1 MHCNDTIT
9 ISSGLVQK
17 DLIKRNV
24 EMSIQDQ
31 REGDT
36 LAPLNTAEAGLRDEL
51 RVGGDGLH
59 VLCVHN

>member
-36 LAPLNTAEAGLRDEL
+36 LAPLNTAEAGLRDER
-51 RVGGDGLH
+51 RVEGDFLH